1 MKINQRHI
9 KQNYLNIAGE
19 SVSVSIH
26 DLPRIVIF
34 GGTTEGRLLAE
45 WCSARKIPALYC
57 VATELGVLSV
67 PDISMQ
73 IGRLGYE
80 DMAALLC
87 REKADLVI
95 DATHPYAAEASAN
108 IKRAA
113 AEVGVKRLRIS
124 RPPGDISAC
133 RCFTGE
139 DELIKWLSETDR
151 KSDRAIFVTTGLKE
165 VQLFTHVQEFE
176 RRVFLRLLPSL
187 EGLKTCLDL
196 GFPPAHIIMMYGP
209 FSRDLNRA
217 MFQSCNAR
225 ILVTKDSGGPGGFM
239 EKVDAAKDLGMEIA
253 LMARPCESGEDIFSL
268 EQGIEVLNEL
278 MRGYAK

>member
-1 MKINQRHI
+1 MRH
-9 KQNYLNIAGE
+9 
-19 SVSVSIH
+19 S
-26 DLPRIVIF
+26 IVIF

-45 WCSARKIPALYC
+45 WCSVRKIPALYC
-57 VATELGVLSV
+57 AATELGALTV
-67 PDISMQ
+67 PDISIR

-113 AEVGVKRLRIS
+113 AETSVKRLRIS
-124 RPPGDISAC
+124 RPPGDTSDC
-133 RCFTGE
+133 RCFTSE
-139 DELIKWLSETDR
+139 DELIKWLSEAEGASDKTPDR
-151 KSDRAIFVTTGLKE
+151 TIFAATGIKE
-165 VQLFTHVQEFE
+165 IHLFTRVTEFK
-176 RRVFLRLLPSL
+176 RRVYLRLLPSL

-217 MFQSCNAR
+217 MFKSCNAQV
-225 ILVTKDSGGPGGFM
+225 LVTKDSGGPGGFI
-239 EKVDAAKDLGMEIA
+239 EKVEAAKDLGMEIA
-253 LMARPCESGEDIFSL
+253 LIARPCESAEEILSL
-268 EQGIEVLNEL
+268 EQGIETLQEFFQFTKEGL
-278 MRGYAK
+278 A

>member
-1 MKINQRHI
+1 MTQRRF
-9 KQNYLNIAGE
+9 NRT
-19 SVSVSIH
+19 VSVSAH

-57 VATELGVLSV
+57 AATELGTLTV

-73 IGRLGYE
+73 TGRLGYRE
-80 DMAALLC
+80 MTALLC
-87 REKADLVI
+87 REKANLVI

-124 RPPGDISAC
+124 RPSGDISAC
-133 RCFTGE
+133 RCFTSE
-139 DELIKWLSETDR
+139 DELIGWLSETDR
-151 KSDRAIFVTTGLKE
+151 KSDKTPDRIIFVTTGIKE
-165 VQLFTHVQEFE
+165 VQLFTLVPEFE

-196 GFPPAHIIMMYGP
+196 GFPQAHIIMMYGP

-268 EQGIEVLNEL
+268 EQGIEMLDEI
-278 MRGYAK
+278 MRGYA

>member
-1 MKINQRHI
+1 MTQRR
-9 KQNYLNIAGE
+9 LNRT
-19 SVSVSIH
+19 VSVSAH
-26 DLPRIVIF
+26 GLPRIVIF

-45 WCSARKIPALYC
+45 WFSARKIPALYC
-57 VATELGVLSV
+57 AATELGALAI

-73 IGRLGYE
+73 TGRLGYE
-80 DMAALLC
+80 EITALLC
-87 REKADLVI
+87 REKANLVI

-113 AEVGVKRLRIS
+113 AELGVKLMRIS
-124 RPPGDISAC
+124 RPPGVVSAC

-139 DELIKWLSETDR
+139 DELIKWLSETEGA
-151 KSDRAIFVTTGLKE
+151 SDRTIFVTTGLKE
-165 VQLFTHVQEFE
+165 VQLFTLIPDFE
-176 RRVFLRLLPSL
+176 RLVYIRLLPSL

-253 LMARPCESGEDIFSL
+253 LMARPYESGEEIISL
-268 EQGIEVLNEL
+268 EQGIETLQEFFQFTKE
-278 MRGYAK
+278 GFT